1 MAAGVTVAV
10 HSAPTGYV
18 FEAQGTRHV
27 NFRGVDGHIYELW
40 WQDGLWMPQNDVT
53 FAATAP
59 LALTVAQGAGSI
71 PGSEYPYVGPAT
83 YGYVFVDQ
91 GTQHVLFLGQDYHI
105 HELYWVGNLWHHND
119 LTNATGA
126 PSVDDMA
133 VPVGYVFDSQGT
145 QHVNYRGPDD
155 HIHEL

>member
-1 MAAGVTVAV
+1 MPAA
-10 HSAPTGYV
+10 
-18 FEAQGTRHV
+18 
-27 NFRGVDGHIYELW
+27 FRGR
-40 WQDGLWMPQNDVT
+40 
-53 FAATAP
+53 
-59 LALTVAQGAGSI
+59 
-71 PGSEYPYVGPAT
+71 EYPYVGPAT

-155 HIHEL
+155 HIHELWWDGSWHHNDLTVAAGAPDTGGTVPAGPIGYTFESQGTQHVVYRANNFHAIELYWTPV

>member
-1 MAAGVTVAV
+1 
-10 HSAPTGYV
+10 
-18 FEAQGTRHV
+18 
-27 NFRGVDGHIYELW
+27 
-40 WQDGLWMPQNDVT
+40 VT

-119 LTNATGA
+119 LTMLTGGA
-126 PSVDDMA
+126 SGLSGGLGGSAYIPTL
-133 VPVGYVFDSQGT
+133 PLTYGYAFET
-145 QHVNYRGPDD
+145 
-155 HIHEL
+155 